1 MCYTGTRQAEGFF
14 MNWIYYVLLAL
25 ALLGDVLLVVLLVR
39 TRQSARRTDT
49 AEDFVRAMT
58 PVLQEE
64 TDLLAEQL
72 RAMQGE
78 TARATSASLRD
89 FSALLGENQRQSAA
103 ASAARLEAIDR
114 AGAAR
119 QKAAND
125 ALLAQLTMLE
135 NRLKNLEDSNA
146 GYTSLAAV
154 RIALSAV
161 KRDHPEYGSL
171 ILSLENVEDADWENN
186 WKAFYKPMEIGD
198 RLIVIPDWEEAEA
211 GDRVALRLNPG
222 LIFGT
227 GSHATTRMCLELL
240 EGLDCGGARALDLG
254 CGSGILGIGA
264 LILGC
269 ESCTGCD
276 IDPKSPAAAADNA
289 AINGIAPERYH
300 MYVGDVL
307 SDRRLRARL
316 GTGYD
321 IVLANIVAD
330 VIIPLA
336 PYARECTAENGY
348 FITSGIIDGR
358 EDEVISA
365 VQAAGFEIRTHLTQE
380 SWHALLCQP
389 G

>member
-1 MCYTGTRQAEGFF
+1 MR
-14 MNWIYYVLLAL
+14 WI
-25 ALLGDVLLVVLLVR
+25 
-39 TRQSARRTDT
+39 
-49 AEDFVRAMT
+49 E
-58 PVLQEE
+58 
-64 TDLLAEQL
+64 
-72 RAMQGE
+72 
-78 TARATSASLRD
+78 
-89 FSALLGENQRQSAA
+89 AA
-103 ASAARLEAIDR
+103 FR
-114 AGAAR
+114 AGAGGLDELCDRLTELGAEGLVIEDEADFRRFLEENR
-119 QKAAND
+119 QYWDYVDEELERQYAGVSRVKAYVAD
-125 ALLAQLTMLE
+125 DEAGRALLARWTEALGIEPETRTMADE
-135 NRLKNLEDSNA
+135 
-146 GYTSLAAV
+146 
-154 RIALSAV
+154 
-161 KRDHPEYGSL
+161 
-171 ILSLENVEDADWENN
+171 DWENN
-186 WKAFYKPMEIGD
+186 WKQYYKP
-198 RLIVIPDWEEAEA
+198 IPVGEGLLVLPQWEPEPEGNTRAVLKL
-211 GDRVALRLNPG
+211 DPG
-222 LIFGT
+222 LAFGT

-316 GTGYD
+316 GTSYD

-336 PYARECTAENGY
+336 PYARECTADNGY